1 MLTLELT
8 ESVFAG
14 DVATHA
20 QRLGDLTALGVRVA
34 IDDFGAGYSSLGY
47 LRRLPVQSLKLDHSF
62 VAELGEAP
70 QAVAIAKAVRSL
82 AHALGMSVTAEGVE
96 TAHQAAILRALGFD
110 YGQGFYFARPLPA
123 DVADLRIP
131 APTALAS

>member
-1 MLTLELT
+1 
-8 ESVFAG
+8 
-14 DVATHA
+14 
-20 QRLGDLTALGVRVA
+20 LGDLTALGVRDA

-62 VAELGEAP
+62 VAELGDAP
-70 QAVAIAKAVRSL
+70 QAMAIAKAVRSL

-110 YGQGFYFARPLPA
+110 YGQGFHFARPLPA
-123 DVADLRIP
+123 DAADLRI
-131 APTALAS
+131 AGSATVLAAAS